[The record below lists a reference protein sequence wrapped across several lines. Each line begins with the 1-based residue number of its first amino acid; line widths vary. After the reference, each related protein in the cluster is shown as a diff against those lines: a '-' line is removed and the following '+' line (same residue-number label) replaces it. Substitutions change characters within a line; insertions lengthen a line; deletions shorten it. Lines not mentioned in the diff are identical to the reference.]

1 MKKGFTLIELLAVIV
16 ILAIIAVITMPM
28 ITRVIDK
35 AKIGALEDSAYGLI
49 EAANLYYTQHIS
61 EINTT
66 TFVTDETKKG
76 MYAEE
81 NKLPYKGFI
90 PDSGSQITINE
101 QGKISIRIISGDY
114 CAIKSINE
122 TKITLLQKDCTTSID
137 GETTVDT
144 NVTSE
149 DIEILQNQIDTM
161 NAQVITN
168 TEDITNITNDLNGIK
183 FGTDAEGNYG
193 YYKEG
198 ETTLTKFDKGREGYT
213 TSFVVG
219 TAVNPYPAYFK
230 IDCRGYNSVVIS
242 GYARPMYSDYFPGQW
257 PVTITGIKSDGSST
271 ILYRQ
276 YNNNTS
282 NQEYAL
288 NLTVDATV
296 YDFIIMDAV
305 AGGSYMRG
313 TMTFN

>member
-198 ETTLTKFDKGREGYT
+198 ETTINYFNNLKFNEGSLIGNT
-213 TSFVVG
+213 TSKQIVTCGFKPKYIFVSNYGDVSSNG
-219 TAVNPYPAYFK
+219 NSIHYEYKDGSQMYQYYTNARYTSFTGFF
-230 IDCRGYNSVVIS
+230 ITDTGFEFTGYNASLNPLHYYAI
-242 GYARPMYSDYFPGQW
+242 GY
-257 PVTITGIKSDGSST
+257 
-271 ILYRQ
+271 
-276 YNNNTS
+276 
-282 NQEYAL
+282 
-288 NLTVDATV
+288 
-296 YDFIIMDAV
+296 
-305 AGGSYMRG
+305 
-313 TMTFN
+313 